1 MDNDKQ
7 IIYTDIRQ
15 LRLNDDNPREID
27 GDMFRKLRVSLLLF
41 DKMLRLRPIV
51 HRDNKVVGGNMRLK
65 SLQWIASAAREDIAG
80 LLKGFDGWE
89 KKTEEEK
96 RFLLDKWAKW
106 QKSPEVPTL
115 SAYDFDADE
124 LEEFV
129 AKDNISYG
137 RWNDSILDK
146 WSEKQLTE
154 WGVGLTK
161 FSVSEQPPLQSEQS
175 AITANSTTT
184 SEAEYC
190 GNSADESNYE
200 KTMQELRAKLE
211 AGEISE
217 DDEEYQAFVSKF
229 EVKKTTDDCYTPTN
243 VYEAV
248 VEWCEKEYGINRNKI
263 VRPFYPGGDY
273 ERYSYKE
280 DGIVIDNPPFSILSK
295 IMRFY
300 NEKGIKYFLFAP
312 MLTLFSSSSSSSCTA
327 IGTGVAVTYE
337 NGAKVNTSFVTNMN
351 GDIRFRSCPELYRL
365 IKEADDANLK
375 ERHKELPKY
384 EYPDNVITSTQ
395 LAYLSKYGIEFSANM
410 NETYKISAL
419 ESQKKHK
426 KAIFGSGYLVSDAA
440 AQAAREAAREAAA
453 QAAREDK
460 KTVVWALSEK
470 ERKIIDKLGVKTD
483 KTE

>member
-7 IIYTDIRQ
+7 IIYIDIRQ

-51 HRDNKVVGGNMRLK
+51 RRDNKVVGGNMRLK
-65 SLQWIASAAREDIAG
+65 SLQWIASATREDIAG

-89 KKTEEEK
+89 KKTEEER

-106 QKSPEVPTL
+106 QKRPEVPTL

-137 RWNDSILDK
+137 RWSDSILDK
-146 WSEKQLTE
+146 WSEKQLAE
-154 WGVGLTK
+154 WGVGLAK
-161 FSVSEQPPLQSEQS
+161 FSVSEQPLLQPQEQP
-175 AITANSTTT
+175 TAPTDSDT
-184 SEAEYC
+184 
-190 GNSADESNYE
+190 SADGSDYE

-229 EVKKTTDDCYTPTN
+229 EAKKTTDDCYTPTN

-248 VEWCEKEYGINRNKI
+248 VSWCEKEYGINRNKI

-273 ERYSYKE
+273 EHYPYKE
-280 DGIVIDNPPFSILSK
+280 GDVVIDNPPFSILSK

-312 MLTLFSSSSSSSCTA
+312 TLTLFSSSSSSCTA

-351 GDIRFRSCPELYRL
+351 GDVRFRSCPELYRL

-375 ERHKELPKY
+375 ERHKELPKC

-419 ESQKKHK
+419 ESQKEHK

-440 AQAAREAAREAAA
+440 AQAAQAAREAAQAAREAA

-460 KTVVWALSEK
+460 KTVVWEFSEN
-470 ERKIIDKLGVKTD
+470 ERKIIEKLGVKTD

>member
-7 IIYTDIRQ
+7 IRYIDIRQ

-27 GDMFRKLRVSLLLF
+27 SDMFRKLRVSLLLF

-106 QKSPEVPTL
+106 QKNPEVPTL

-137 RWNDSILDK
+137 RWSDSILDK

-161 FSVSEQPPLQSEQS
+161 FSVSEQPSLQSEQS
-175 AITANSTTT
+175 SITANSTTT

-190 GNSADESNYE
+190 GNSADESDYE

-248 VEWCEKEYGINRNKI
+248 VEWCEKEYGIDRNKI
-263 VRPFYPGGDY
+263 VRPFYPNGDY
-273 ERYSYKE
+273 TKYPYEE
-280 DGIVIDNPPFSILSK
+280 DSIVLDNPPFYILAE
-295 IMRFY
+295 ITRY
-300 NEKGIKYFLFAP
+300 YIEKGIKFFLFAP
-312 MLTLFSSSSSSSCTA
+312 SLTLFNAGKTCTA
-327 IGTGVAVTYE
+327 ICIGINVLYE
-337 NGAKVNTSFVTNMN
+337 NKARVCTSFLTNLN
-351 GDIRFRSCPELYRL
+351 GNVRFRSCPELY
-365 IKEADDANLK
+365 EALNKAN
-375 ERHKELPKY
+375 EENNGRELVTLAKY
-384 EYPDNVITSTQ
+384 EYPAHVATSSNIA
-395 LAYLSKYGIEFSANM
+395 LMSKYGVEFSATKE
-410 NETYKISAL
+410 ETLKVSAL
-419 ESQKKHK
+419 DSQKEENKT
-426 KAIFGSGYLVSDAA
+426 IFGGGYLISNEKVNEYKQAKEM
-440 AQAAREAAREAAA
+440 AQ
-453 QAAREDK
+453 QQPK
-460 KTVVWALSEK
+460 IWVLSEREK
-470 ERKIIDKLGVKTD
+470 ELIKGLG
-483 KTE
+483 